1 MSALSLAATADPTAT
16 AVLDVLALP
25 ERLQVVLQPVA
36 RLSDLE
42 PLGYEALA
50 RFPRPGSGIADPQ
63 GCFDYAHGAGLAP
76 ALESVA
82 LQRAL
87 PKRAVLPR
95 DCYLGANVSA
105 TLLTRPEIRAV
116 LEDAAPLQGVV
127 IELTERHPLGSLA
140 QSRRAAAW
148 LRRLG
153 ARLAIDDLGAGYAG
167 LQWFIELEP
176 EVVKLDRALI
186 RGLERDAR
194 RRTVVRTL
202 VAMCREV
209 GATAVAEGIETP
221 AELDAVREL
230 EVPCGQGFLLG
241 RPSLDEPARVRAAL
255 QSVGS
260 A

>member
-1 MSALSLAATADPTAT
+1 MNGLRVSATADPTAT
-16 AVLDVLALP
+16 AVLEVLALP

-50 RFPRPGSGIADPQ
+50 RFPRPGTGIADPQ
-63 GCFDYAHGAGLAP
+63 GCFEYAHEAGLAP

-87 PKRAVLPR
+87 PKRSALPAT
-95 DCYLGANVSA
+95 CYLGANVSA
-105 TLLTRPEIRAV
+105 VLLTRPEIRAV
-116 LEDAAPLQGVV
+116 LERAAPLDGVV
-127 IELTERHPLGSLA
+127 IELTERHPLGSLPE
-140 QSRRAAAW
+140 SRRAAGW

-153 ARLAIDDLGAGYAG
+153 ARLAIDDVGAGYAG
-167 LQWFIELEP
+167 LQWFIDLEP
-176 EVVKLDRALI
+176 EVVKIDRALI
-186 RGLERDAR
+186 RGLEHDRR

-202 VAMCREV
+202 VAMCQDF

-221 AELDAVREL
+221 EELDAVREL

-241 RPSLDEPARVRAAL
+241 RPSLDEPSGRRMEL
-255 QSVGS
+255 QGV